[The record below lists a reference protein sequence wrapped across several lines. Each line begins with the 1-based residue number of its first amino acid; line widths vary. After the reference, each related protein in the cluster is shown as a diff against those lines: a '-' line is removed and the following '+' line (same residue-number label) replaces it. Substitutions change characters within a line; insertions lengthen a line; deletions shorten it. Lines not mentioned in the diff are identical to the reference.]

1 MHRRTAFL
9 ILAGALAPLGC
20 SHAPPHTSS
29 VVQQGTRFDP
39 GYSINAPE
47 LRRDLFIFADDSFR
61 GRETGTADAQ
71 RAAAFLARRAQLLGL
86 EPAGDSLYMQ
96 RVPLVR
102 QVFTKATHVAVTVSH
117 GREHELHLGADYA
130 PVLTLGQGQSDA
142 KRNVDGEMIFVGYAP
157 TNEAESDALAR
168 FDLEGKI
175 LVALHGAPS
184 KTRKDQ
190 VRNLE
195 SQRVL
200 TERVNRLIAL
210 HPAGIMLLMTGGAE
224 QLYEQTSPRLLHPV
238 VLDRPGE
245 HPEDATSDSTR
256 GLPVILLG
264 VARRGSPLLPSGW
277 PNDVTTQALGRNL
290 SVHLDIERQP
300 FTGYNVAAV
309 LRGSDPKLNKTYLMY
324 GAHYD
329 HIGVVAARRPARR
342 AKVDTI
348 ANGANDDAS
357 GSVALLAIARQM
369 SYLRPRRSVLFIW
382 HIGSEKGLLGSSYF
396 TAHPTVP
403 MDSIVTEFN
412 AEAIAGT
419 GENTVSLIGPRAAP
433 NYLSWR
439 VGMVVDSVNRALMT
453 PFHID
458 RQWDDP
464 DDPDNVYERGDQY
477 NYAKRAIP
485 VILFS
490 TPWEGDHAST
500 LDQPQKIEY
509 DKLARV
515 AELMLESGFA
525 VANRSTRPT
534 SEAVTQSISSRQ
546 H

>member
-1 MHRRTAFL
+1 MNRRTP
-9 ILAGALAPLGC
+9 ILVGVFALAGC
-20 SHAPPHTSS
+20 SHAPPRTAS
-29 VVQQGTRFDP
+29 VVQQGARFDP
-39 GYSINAPE
+39 GYSINAAE

-71 RAAAFLARRAQLLGL
+71 RAAAFIAHRAQLLGL

-102 QVFTKATHVAVTVSH
+102 QIFTKTTRVVVTMLR

-130 PVLTLGQGQSDA
+130 PLLALGEGQSET
-142 KRNVDGEMIFVGYAP
+142 KRNAEGELIYVGFGP
-157 TNEAESDALAR
+157 TNDAESEALAR
-168 FDLEGKI
+168 FDLAGKV
-175 LVALHGAPS
+175 LVALHGAPK

-190 VRNLE
+190 VSTLE
-195 SQRVL
+195 AHRVL
-200 TERVNRLIAL
+200 TERLNRLVL
-210 HPAGIMLLMTGGAE
+210 LRPAAIVLLMTGGAE
-224 QLYEQTSPRLLHPV
+224 QLYEQTSPGLLHPI

-245 HPEDATSDSTR
+245 HPEDAASDSAR
-256 GLPVILLG
+256 ALPVILLG
-264 VARRGSPLLPSGW
+264 VARRGSPLLPADW
-277 PNDVTTQALGRNL
+277 PNDATPQALGSDL
-290 SVHLDIERQP
+290 HVHLDIERQP
-300 FTGYNVAAV
+300 FTGYNVTAV
-309 LRGSDPKLNKTYLMY
+309 LRGSDPSLNKTYLAY

-357 GSVALLAIARQM
+357 GSVALLAIAREM
-369 SYLRPRRSVLFIW
+369 SYLKPRRSVLFVW
-382 HIGSEKGLLGSSYF
+382 HVGSEKGLLGSSYF
-396 TAHPTVP
+396 TTHPTVP
-403 MDSIVTEFN
+403 IDSIVTEFS

-419 GENTVSLIGPRAAP
+419 GENTVSLVGPRAAP

-439 VGMVVDSVNRALMT
+439 VGMVVDSVNRALLT

-458 RQWDDP
+458 RRWDDP
-464 DDPDNVYERGDQY
+464 DDPDDVYERGDQY

-490 TPWEGDHAST
+490 TPWDGDHQAT
-500 LDQPQKIEY
+500 VDGPQKIEY

-515 AELMLESGFA
+515 AQLMLESGFV

>member
-1 MHRRTAFL
+1 MKRPTL
-9 ILAGALAPLGC
+9 ILLTGTFALAGC
-20 SHAPPHTSS
+20 SRARPSTGT
-29 VVQQGTRFDP
+29 VAQQGARFDP
-39 GYSINAPE
+39 GYSINPAE

-61 GRETGTADAQ
+61 GRETGTSDAN

-102 QVFTKATHVAVTVSH
+102 QKFTKATHVAVTAAR
-117 GREHELHLGADYA
+117 GRDHELHLGADYT
-130 PVLTLGQGQSDA
+130 PVLTLDGQTEA
-142 KRNVDGEMIFVGYAP
+142 KRNADGEMIFVGYGP
-157 TNEAESDALAR
+157 TNDAESEALAR
-168 FDLEGKI
+168 FDVEGKV
-175 LVALHGAPS
+175 LVAIHGAP
-184 KTRKDQ
+184 KTKRPRPDQ
-190 VRNLE
+190 VKLLE
-195 SQRVL
+195 SQRML
-200 TERVNRLIAL
+200 TERLNRLIAL
-210 HPAGIMLLMTGGAE
+210 HPAGVVLLMSGGAE

-238 VLDRPGE
+238 IPDRPGE
-245 HPEDATSDSTR
+245 HPEDIASDSLRT
-256 GLPVILLG
+256 LPVILLG
-264 VARRGSPLLPSGW
+264 VARGGSPLLPADW
-277 PNDVTTQALGRNL
+277 PNDTSTQALGRSLN
-290 SVHLDIERQP
+290 VHLDIERQQ

-309 LRGSDPKLNKTYLMY
+309 LRGSDPELNKTYVVY

-329 HIGVVAARRPARR
+329 HIGVLSTRRPARR
-342 AKVDTI
+342 SKTDTI

-382 HIGSEKGLLGSSYF
+382 HVGTEKGLLGSTYF
-396 TAHPTVP
+396 TAHPTLP
-403 MDSIVTEFN
+403 LDSIVTEFN

-439 VGMVVDSVNRALMT
+439 VGIVVDSVNRALLT

-464 DDPDNVYERGDQY
+464 DDPDDVYERGDQY

-490 TPWEGDHAST
+490 TPWDGDHSLT
-500 LDQPQKIEY
+500 VDEPQRIEY

-534 SEAVTQSISSRQ
+534 SEVVTQSISTRQ

>member
-1 MHRRTAFL
+1 M
-9 ILAGALAPLGC
+9 
-20 SHAPPHTSS
+20 
-29 VVQQGTRFDP
+29 DP
-39 GYSINAPE
+39 GYSINAAE
-47 LRRDLFIFADDSFR
+47 LRRDLFVFADDSFR
-61 GRETGTADAQ
+61 GRETGTSDAQ

-102 QVFTKATHVAVTVSH
+102 QVFTKATRVTVTMPR
-117 GREHELHLGADYA
+117 GRDHELHLGADYA
-130 PVLTLGQGQSDA
+130 PVLAFGDAQSET
-142 KRNVDGEMIFVGYAP
+142 KRNAEGDVIFVGYGP
-157 TNEAESDALAR
+157 TTDDQSEALAR
-168 FDLEGKI
+168 YDLEGKI
-175 LVALHGAPS
+175 LVAVHGAPA
-184 KTRKDQ
+184 KTRPDQ
-190 VRNLE
+190 LKKLE
-195 SQRVL
+195 SHRML

-210 HPAGIMLLMTGGAE
+210 HPAAIVLLMSGGAE
-224 QLYEQTSPRLLHPV
+224 QLYDQASPQLLRPV

-245 HPEDATSDSTR
+245 HPEDASTDSTR
-256 GLPVILLG
+256 RFPVLLFG
-264 VARRGSPLLPSGW
+264 VARRGSPLLPESW
-277 PNDVTTQALGRNL
+277 PNDATIQSLGKTL
-290 SVHLDIERQP
+290 SVHLDVERQP

-309 LRGSDPKLNKTYLMY
+309 LRGSDSKLNKTYLVY

-329 HIGVVAARRPARR
+329 HVGIVGARRAARRT
-342 AKVDTI
+342 KLDTI

-357 GSVALLAIARQM
+357 GSIALLAIAREM
-369 SYLRPRRSVLFIW
+369 SYLRPRRSVLFVW
-382 HIGSEKGLLGSSYF
+382 HIGSEKGLLGSTYF

-403 MDSIVTEFN
+403 VDSIVSEFG

-419 GENTVSLIGPRAAP
+419 GENTVSLIGPRVAP

-439 VGMVVDSVNRALMT
+439 VGMVVDSVNRALLT
-453 PFHID
+453 PFHVD

-464 DDPDNVYERGDQY
+464 DDPDDMYERGDQV
-477 NYAKRAIP
+477 NYAKHAIP

-490 TPWEGDHAST
+490 TPWDGEHQLTVDE
-500 LDQPQKIEY
+500 PRKIEY

-515 AELMLESGFA
+515 AQLMLESGFV